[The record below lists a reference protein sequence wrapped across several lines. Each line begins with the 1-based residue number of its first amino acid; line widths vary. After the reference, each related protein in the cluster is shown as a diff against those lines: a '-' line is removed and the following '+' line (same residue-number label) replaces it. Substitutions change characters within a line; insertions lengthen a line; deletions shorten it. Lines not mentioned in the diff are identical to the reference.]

1 MILKTNNENRD
12 LDSNEEAV
20 RLFPE
25 LKNIRRGEAV
35 PEGLQHLFETD
46 EDISEY
52 EGHYYERKLTEQ
64 AKEAAENEK
73 RKADIITEA
82 ERDKSEVRTGDHA
95 HDLHTM
101 ADKLHEYANAG
112 K

>member
-1 MILKTNNENRD
+1 MSITGY
-12 LDSNEEAV
+12 
-20 RLFPE
+20 
-25 LKNIRRGEAV
+25 IIT
-35 PEGLQHLFETD
+35 GLIVAIIAIFV
-46 EDISEY
+46 IGAIY
-52 EGHYYERKLTEQ
+52 INYERKKYKRKLIEQ
-64 AKEAAENEK
+64 EKEAAENEK

>member
-1 MILKTNNENRD
+1 MSIAGYIIMGLVVVIVVILGAGATYLNYE
-12 LDSNEEAV
+12 
-20 RLFPE
+20 
-25 LKNIRRGEAV
+25 RRK
-35 PEGLQHLFETD
+35 
-46 EDISEY
+46 
-52 EGHYYERKLTEQ
+52 YERKLTEQ
-64 AKEAAENEK
+64 AKETAENEK

-82 ERDKSEVRTGDHA
+82 ERDKSEARTGDHA

>member
-1 MILKTNNENRD
+1 MSISGYIIT
-12 LDSNEEAV
+12 
-20 RLFPE
+20 
-25 LKNIRRGEAV
+25 
-35 PEGLQHLFETD
+35 GLVVAIIAIFGIGATYLN
-46 EDISEY
+46 
-52 EGHYYERKLTEQ
+52 YERRKYERRLTEQ

-82 ERDKSEVRTGDHA
+82 ERDKSEVRTGNHD

>member
-1 MILKTNNENRD
+1 MSIAGYIIMGLVVVIVVILGAGATYLNYE
-12 LDSNEEAV
+12 
-20 RLFPE
+20 
-25 LKNIRRGEAV
+25 RRK
-35 PEGLQHLFETD
+35 
-46 EDISEY
+46 
-52 EGHYYERKLTEQ
+52 YERKLTAQ
-64 AKEAAENEK
+64 AKETAENEK

>member
-1 MILKTNNENRD
+1 MSIAGYIITGLVVAIVAILGVGATYLNYD
-12 LDSNEEAV
+12 
-20 RLFPE
+20 
-25 LKNIRRGEAV
+25 
-35 PEGLQHLFETD
+35 
-46 EDISEY
+46 
-52 EGHYYERKLTEQ
+52 RKLTEQ
-64 AKEAAENEK
+64 AKETAENEK

>member
-1 MILKTNNENRD
+1 MSITGYIITGLIVAIVAIFGISAIYINYE
-12 LDSNEEAV
+12 
-20 RLFPE
+20 
-25 LKNIRRGEAV
+25 RRK
-35 PEGLQHLFETD
+35 
-46 EDISEY
+46 
-52 EGHYYERKLTEQ
+52 YERKLTEQ
-64 AKEAAENEK
+64 AKESAENEK

-82 ERDKSEVRTGDHA
+82 ERDKSEVRTGNHA

>member
-1 MILKTNNENRD
+1 MSIAGYIITGLVVAIFAILGVGASFLNYE
-12 LDSNEEAV
+12 
-20 RLFPE
+20 
-25 LKNIRRGEAV
+25 RRK
-35 PEGLQHLFETD
+35 
-46 EDISEY
+46 
-52 EGHYYERKLTEQ
+52 YERKLTEQ

-82 ERDKSEVRTGDHA
+82 EKDKSEVRTGNHA
-95 HDLHTM
+95 RDLHTM

>member
-1 MILKTNNENRD
+1 MSITGY
-12 LDSNEEAV
+12 
-20 RLFPE
+20 
-25 LKNIRRGEAV
+25 IIT
-35 PEGLQHLFETD
+35 GLVVAIFAIFGVGATYLN
-46 EDISEY
+46 
-52 EGHYYERKLTEQ
+52 YERRKYERRLTEQ

-73 RKADIITEA
+73 RKSDIITEA

-95 HDLHTM
+95 RDLHTM

>member
-1 MILKTNNENRD
+1 MNIAGYIITGLVVAIFAILGAGASFLNYE
-12 LDSNEEAV
+12 
-20 RLFPE
+20 
-25 LKNIRRGEAV
+25 RRK
-35 PEGLQHLFETD
+35 
-46 EDISEY
+46 
-52 EGHYYERKLTEQ
+52 YERKLTEQ

-82 ERDKSEVRTGDHA
+82 EKDKSEVRTGDHA
-95 HDLHTM
+95 HNLHTM